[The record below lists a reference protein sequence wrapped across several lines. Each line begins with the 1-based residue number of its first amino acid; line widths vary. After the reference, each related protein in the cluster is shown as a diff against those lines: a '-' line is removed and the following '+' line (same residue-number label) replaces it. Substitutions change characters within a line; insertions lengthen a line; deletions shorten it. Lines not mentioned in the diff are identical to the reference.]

1 MISVKCPSCPK
12 TYNVDDKFAG
22 KKAKCKECGAIM
34 SIPALAESAPA
45 GSPEMDTDSLA
56 ALESAAQTTPK
67 AAPAAPHTP
76 RPAPGGRSAP
86 GTRPQFAGGQYD
98 GPGFSGEPRNEPAAV
113 MVLVLA
119 IVSIFLPLIGFVS
132 GLIAL
137 VWGLSVLKRIDASN
151 GALRGRGKAQAGTII
166 GGIVMGGQVILIPV
180 LALLV
185 GIMLPALGAARRT
198 ANQMKNSSQLRGIHQ
213 SMVIYAQSNNSYFPG
228 LDGENEGQIVNP
240 TPEGR
245 LDVILKGQFILASM
259 LVNPQE
265 TGTITPYS
273 PNAPLAASMHSY
285 ALLEIIKGQ
294 GRLPEW
300 RDNANSQ
307 AILMSDRNIGANAN
321 TAQSVWT
328 STPGDWKGGTVWG
341 DNHASFEMT
350 VNKFTTRYNGA
361 IKNNDHLF
369 ADEGGSDALLIH

>member
-1 MISVKCPSCPK
+1 MISVQCPSCPK

-34 SIPALAESAPA
+34 SIPELPASAPSA
-45 GSPEMDTDSLA
+45 SPAMDPGALA
-56 ALESAAQTTPK
+56 ALESAAQDTPR
-67 AAPAAPHTP
+67 AAPAAPQTP
-76 RPAPGGRSAP
+76 PGTRPAAAA
-86 GTRPQFAGGQYD
+86 RPQFAGGQYD
-98 GPGFSGEPRNEPAAV
+98 SPGFSGEPRSEPAALF
-113 MVLVLA
+113 VLILA
-119 IVSIFLPLIGFVS
+119 LLSFCVPFFGFVM

-137 VWGLSVLKRIDASN
+137 IWGLSVLKRIDASN
-151 GALRGRGKAQAGTII
+151 GALTGRGKAQAGAII
-166 GGIVMGGQVILIPV
+166 GGVATGMQ
-180 LALLV
+180 LLV
-185 GIMLPALGAARRT
+185 VPLMIGIMLPALGAARRT

-228 LDGENEGQIVNP
+228 LDGENEGKIVNP

-245 LDVILKGQFILASM
+245 LDVILKGQFIPASM

-265 TGTITPYS
+265 VGTIKPYS

-307 AILMSDRNIGANAN
+307 AILMSDRNIGANAK
-321 TAQSVWT
+321 TAQSLWT

-341 DNHASFEMT
+341 DNHASFELMPE
-350 VNKFTTRYNGA
+350 KFTTRYNGVV
-361 IKNNDHLF
+361 NRSDHLF
-369 ADEGGSDALLIH
+369 LDEGGSDALMIH